1 MTIITILKNLLKKID
16 TNSIYLGVK
25 KGYNMPTLP
34 QNILDFQNKPII
46 RIIRVLAGICLLL
59 LLTSKYLLF
68 PLYLHNI
75 IMILGIVQSLQISII
90 FIIKFIYGIYTLK
103 YKSKDFEVRNSP
115 HTNFKN

>member
-1 MTIITILKNLLKKID
+1 
-16 TNSIYLGVK
+16 
-25 KGYNMPTLP
+25 MPTLP